1 MIIKTESDK
10 AKKRKALIA
19 EIESLWTEHFIK
31 GETQITPVAESIAR
45 MKKVSLSTVKR
56 IVKPLIK

>member
-1 MIIKTESDK
+1 MIKTETQK

-19 EIESLWTEHFIK
+19 DIQALWNEHYIK
-31 GETQITPVAESIAR
+31 GKTQITPVAESIAK

-56 IVKPLIK
+56 IIKPLMS